1 MGEPLPAEVVR
12 AALAIRLN
20 GLLRARSGVRPLV
33 AERVGQL
40 LNAGIVPVVPR
51 TGSLGASGDLA
62 PSAHAFLV
70 LVGEGQAIDQDG
82 GYRSGAD
89 VLRDAHVEPIE
100 LAPKE
105 ALALVNGTHFMAA
118 IGSLLTVRCER
129 LADTA
134 DGIAALSLEAL
145 RGEPAAFDPA
155 VHALR
160 PVPGQARSA
169 AIVRALTDG
178 SERLGTRE
186 RDLQDAY
193 SFRCIPQVHGAAREA
208 LAFFRR
214 LVEIDLNAVTDNP
227 IVFDDPARVVSAGNF
242 HGQTL
247 ALAFDTLRL
256 ALADL
261 ASISERRTFR
271 LLSPSLNF
279 GLPAFLTPEAGSS
292 SGYMVVQYTAAA
304 LLSELRALAHP
315 VSHDTVPTS
324 DNQGDHVSMGMTGAL
339 LALESVSRLEA
350 VLAIEALCAAQAL
363 ELVPGR
369 PGTARPRCTGSSARE
384 SRRSRGPPSRR
395 RTSKPCVTWCPPV
408 TSPPLSPATRRLGRS
423 GYGRPRR
430 PPAPR
435 SRPRRARAHP
445 ARSTAAIFDRSSSPA
460 FAPSSR
466 TCVHVAMQPCATPSN
481 ASTAS
486 SARPAQLRVPEAEI
500 AAARERVAAAS
511 SRRSDGESRTS
522 APSTSACSRARRGVP
537 RSRPGS
543 WSGRRPGRS
552 PPPASS
558 SRAVRAPFRPCSCT
572 SGRPPSW
579 PVSRTSSSSFRPPPG
594 TGSMSTRLSLAV
606 ASELGL
612 TTVFRANGPAGIAA
626 AAFGTETI
634 PKVAKIVGPGS
645 PAVTSAQVQLQAYGC
660 ATAMLFGP
668 SESLVIADEAADP
681 AILAADLLNE
691 AEHGDDSVALLV
703 TASETLVDAV
713 AEEIERQLA
722 ALPQP
727 RAAYA
732 SAALSRTGGA
742 MLVRGSRRG
751 MRVCE

>member
-1 MGEPLPAEVVR
+1 MPEPVCLTGRDLDPAAVWRIAVEGASVEVEAKALADVAANRAALEAAIARGDRIYGVTTGLGALVRERVSAEDAATMQRDVLRSHAAGVGEPLPAEVVR

-324 DNQGDHVSMGMTGAL
+324 DNQEDHVSMGMTGAL

-369 PGTARPRCTGSSARE
+369 PGTGAAEMHGLV
-384 SRRSRGPPSRR
+384 RSR
-395 RTSKPCVTWCPPV
+395 V
-408 TSPPLSPATRRLGRS
+408 SPLEED
-423 GYGRPRR
+423 R
-430 PPAPR
+430 PPAPDIEAVR
-435 SRPRRARAHP
+435 
-445 ARSTAAIFDRSSSPA
+445 DL
-460 FAPSSR
+460 
-466 TCVHVAMQPCATPSN
+466 V
-481 ASTAS
+481 
-486 SARPAQLRVPEAEI
+486 SAGDL
-500 AAARERVAAAS
+500 AAAVA
-511 SRRSDGESRTS
+511 RY
-522 APSTSACSRARRGVP
+522 
-537 RSRPGS
+537 
-543 WSGRRPGRS
+543 
-552 PPPASS
+552 
-558 SRAVRAPFRPCSCT
+558 
-572 SGRPPSW
+572 
-579 PVSRTSSSSFRPPPG
+579 
-594 TGSMSTRLSLAV
+594 
-606 ASELGL
+606 
-612 TTVFRANGPAGIAA
+612 AG
-626 AAFGTETI
+626 
-634 PKVAKIVGPGS
+634 
-645 PAVTSAQVQLQAYGC
+645 
-660 ATAMLFGP
+660 
-668 SESLVIADEAADP
+668 D
-681 AILAADLLNE
+681 
-691 AEHGDDSVALLV
+691 
-703 TASETLVDAV
+703 
-713 AEEIERQLA
+713 
-722 ALPQP
+722 
-727 RAAYA
+727 
-732 SAALSRTGGA
+732 
-742 MLVRGSRRG
+742 
-751 MRVCE
+751 